1 MRTRFLA
8 AGALALTAVMTAA
21 TAGPAWATPAFSLR
35 VEAPGATLDPGTFYS
50 PPKSVAAP
58 RGETSSGGT
67 CVRGGGSLPLSGRS
81 AMGLV
86 AAASNTSQALRPL
99 WAVQD
104 SFGNRICRIGSFSE
118 TDVPFSGWLYRV
130 NHSAPTAAADL
141 LEVQKSD
148 EVLWVF
154 ANFGNGV
161 NTGDELVLSAPAR
174 ARPGTIQVGVT
185 AHQFDGVAKPAPD
198 GTVVTGGAAPVTTVG
213 GVATLTVGPG
223 NTTLRAVGPGTV
235 PTEIPSAPLALCV
248 AADLAQCPPQ
258 RGKRIVGTNAKESF
272 KGTRGPDVIRARG
285 GADKIKVRGGG
296 VDVVNC
302 GKGKDRVIADKRD
315 RLRRCEKVRGR

>member
-8 AGALALTAVMTAA
+8 AATAALALTAASS
-21 TAGPAWATPAFSLR
+21 GPAWATPAFKLR
-35 VEAPGATLDPGTFYS
+35 VEAPGATLDPGTFYA
-50 PPKSVAAP
+50 PVRTVAVP
-58 RGETSSGGT
+58 RGETSGGGT
-67 CVRGGGSLPLSGRS
+67 CVRAGGSLPVGGRS

-104 SFGNRICRIGSFSE
+104 SFGNRICRIGPFNE
-118 TDVPFSGWLYRV
+118 TDSPFSGWLYRV

-141 LEVQKSD
+141 LEVHKGD

-161 NTGDELVLSAPAR
+161 NTGDELVLSAPVR
-174 ARPGTIQVGVT
+174 TQPGAVQVSVA
-185 AHQFDGVAKPAPD
+185 AHQFDGITKAAPD
-198 GTVVTGGAAPVTTVG
+198 GTVVTGGAVPATTSG
-213 GVATLTVGPG
+213 GMATLTVGPG
-223 NTTLRAVGPGTV
+223 TTTLRATGPGAA
-235 PTEIPSAPLALCV
+235 PTEIPSEPLSLC
-248 AADLAQCPPQ
+248 AAVRLADCPRQ
-258 RGKRIVGTNAKESF
+258 RGKRIVGTNRKESF

-296 VDVVNC
+296 RDVVNC
-302 GKGKDRVIADKRD
+302 GKGKDTVIADKRD
-315 RLRRCEKVRGR
+315 KLRRCEKVRGR